1 MSPAQDVLFA
11 RTPELTGIRVPSTL
25 NRVTALP
32 SRSALLVAASVL
44 CAAARAENDAPQAQP
59 EKAAQPAPPSGGGD
73 GRAKPRAASM
83 SIEEETAGEE
93 AAPPA
98 PSGEE
103 RRLIGDYIRNHTREI
118 RDCYEKR
125 LQERKTL
132 QGKLVARFD
141 IGPSGRVI
149 GATADGM
156 GDRELALCVV
166 KVVRGWE
173 FEKPQ
178 SGGKLRVGYP
188 WVFTPAPS
196 Q

>member
-1 MSPAQDVLFA
+1 MLLG
-11 RTPELTGIRVPSTL
+11 LTA
-25 NRVTALP
+25 AL
-32 SRSALLVAASVL
+32 ALSL
-44 CAAARAENDAPQAQP
+44 AARAEDTQPSASPDKAQP
-59 EKAAQPAPPSGGGD
+59 TLREDAGGGTTPKAAI
-73 GRAKPRAASM
+73 K
-83 SIEEETAGEE
+83 IEEDGSGDE

-98 PSGEE
+98 PAGEE
-103 RRLIGDYIRNHTREI
+103 RRLIGEYIRNHTREI

-141 IGPSGRVI
+141 IGSNGHVI
-149 GATADGM
+149 GATADGL

-188 WVFTPAPS
+188 WVFTPAPAN
-196 Q
+196 

>member
-1 MSPAQDVLFA
+1 M
-11 RTPELTGIRVPSTL
+11 TP
-25 NRVTALP
+25 LP
-32 SRSALLVAASVL
+32 SRSAFLSIVAALAV
-44 CAAARAENDAPQAQP
+44 CAAARAEDAAPPAPP
-59 EKAAQPAPPSGGGD
+59 EKAAQPAPPPGGGD
-73 GRAKPRAASM
+73 GSAKPKSASM
-83 SIEEETAGEE
+83 AMEEDPAGDD

-98 PSGEE
+98 PSGDE

-141 IGPSGRVI
+141 IGPSGQVI
-149 GATADGM
+149 GASAEGM
-156 GDRELALCVV
+156 GDRELSVCVV

-178 SGGKLRVGYP
+178 SGGKLRVSYP
-188 WVFTPAPS
+188 WVFTPTPG